1 MTHAVGPANAGP
13 VTTIPPVDGANTTT
27 SPLPTDQGAHRTIN
41 LHRDRFD
48 AGSGPP
54 IVAPRTPEGPVQ
66 PLRAAPTR
74 GLQPA
79 VSAVPPEPR
88 RGRTQGTN
96 QPDRPV
102 LPTMLQSDE
111 PSVVTTPAP
120 VTNAPLRPA
129 AHFQGPPTF
138 EGPRIKQAVL
148 DSVYGGVKPE
158 KFGTTTVQVWPGGSG
173 KVHNVRDMHYDL
185 GDGKVGMRLIPVKNG
200 DAAASRAMD
209 EHLRKEMG
217 LGPKDPIFSL
227 VAYIE
232 PKEHTGDLKALAR
245 TKTEMGHTHLG
256 AYIGEAK
263 TVNAPETHRLRTW
276 SVEGSPAN
284 VQVVSMQDTNQATLN
299 KNLLGAM
306 SVLNKGVQFPQ
317 DYTNDVFKTADLN
330 TTLQF
335 YRDWIK
341 GEPYLKD
348 DPKWQTYCAEH
359 KTIVLNVGL
368 NVPHN
373 PESFAEI
380 FGAEGPA
387 LFEQFKTRFQEAN
400 GRPFTAADE
409 TRFEPLWKKEGLTP
423 AQIAPLSK
431 AEHDAFTAARF
442 DGSIANGTFTGKQ
455 PLPPGLGMA
464 WKPETTADLVHG
476 FVETYSA
483 FKDVG
488 GYAASATVLGFG
500 QEVQERMGLGQQAF
514 LKEALPVVNKLMVA
528 EALARAPG
536 DAAGLSAW
544 TERAAARLYE
554 AFGGKPQ
561 DLSPGGTVNAQVM
574 QLARASLQGIGSAA
588 AQVAQAAALP
598 ADKRNEMASGW
609 VKSAIQTD
617 LERARKLAVADP
629 SKTELYSP
637 PAITNRI
644 MNGMHEGNAFVKI
657 RVVATAVDASEV
669 E

>member
-1 MTHAVGPANAGP
+1 MPRRTDSTTRPTRPTGPTRDTQPARPSTNGTS
-13 VTTIPPVDGANTTT
+13 TTPTRPGWAPGTTRPGRPTRPTTT
-27 SPLPTDQGAHRTIN
+27 PQGPT
-41 LHRDRFD
+41 
-48 AGSGPP
+48 PP
-54 IVAPRTPEGPVQ
+54 P
-66 PLRAAPTR
+66 
-74 GLQPA
+74 
-79 VSAVPPEPR
+79 
-88 RGRTQGTN
+88 
-96 QPDRPV
+96 
-102 LPTMLQSDE
+102 
-111 PSVVTTPAP
+111 VVTTPTTPSAPATTTAP
-120 VTNAPLRPA
+120 VRPA
-129 AHFQGPPTF
+129 VHFQGPATF
-138 EGPRIKQAVL
+138 EGARLKQTVL
-148 DSVYGGVKPE
+148 DTVYGGVKAE
-158 KFGTTTVQVWPGGSG
+158 KFGTTDVTLQQADGSV
-173 KVHNVRDMHYDL
+173 KSHNVRDMHYDL
-185 GDGKVGMRLIPVKNG
+185 GDGKVGMRLIPVKDH
-200 DAAASRAMD
+200 DAAAAKAMD
-209 EHLRKEMG
+209 DHLRKEMG
-217 LGPKDPIFSL
+217 LGANDPIFSL
-227 VAYIE
+227 VAYIK
-232 PKEHTGDLKALAR
+232 PKEHTGDLKSLA
-245 TKTEMGHTHLG
+245 TTMVKPEMGNTHLG

-263 TVNAPETHRLRTW
+263 TVNSPETYHQRTW
-276 SVEGSPAN
+276 GVKGYPAN
-284 VQVVSMQDTNQATLN
+284 VQVVSMQGTDQATLN

-306 SVLNKGVQFPQ
+306 SVLNKGVQFPS
-317 DYTNDVFKTADLN
+317 DYKNDVFKTADLN

-341 GEPYLKD
+341 GEEYLKT

-373 PESFAEI
+373 PEAFAEI

-387 LFEQFKTRFQEAN
+387 LFEQFKTRFEEAN

-409 TRFEPLWKKEGLTP
+409 TRFEPLWKKEGLTA

-455 PLPPGLGMA
+455 PLPPGRGLA
-464 WKPETTADLVHG
+464 WKPETTADLLND

-500 QEVQERMGLGQQAF
+500 QTVQERMGVDQQTF

-536 DAAGLSAW
+536 DAAGLAAW
-544 TERAAARLYE
+544 TERAAASLYV

-561 DLSPGGTVNAQVM
+561 DFAPGGTVNPQLM
-574 QLARASLQGIGSAA
+574 QLAQASLQGIGGAA
-588 AQVAQAAALP
+588 GQVAQAAALP
-598 ADKRNEMASGW
+598 ADKRNELATGW
-609 VKSAIQTD
+609 VKGAIQTD

-644 MNGMHEGNAFVKI
+644 VNGIHEKSGFVSV